1 VSSRHTR
8 YQGAIVANDHILLL
22 QHRSHAD
29 GRSWWTLPGGGIEPG
44 ETEEDCVRREM
55 REETSLEVRIE
66 RLLLE
71 QAGHP
76 DGFYRWL
83 KTYLCTFTAGEAS
96 PGYEPEP
103 EAAASYALTAVR
115 WLDLRSESEWGEA
128 VVSNIFTYPQLK
140 AIQAALGYR

>member
-1 VSSRHTR
+1 MTARLTR
-8 YQGAIVANDHILLL
+8 YQGAIVVDDRILMI
-22 QHRSHAD
+22 QHRRHAD
-29 GRSWWTLPGGGIEPG
+29 GRAYWTLPGGGIESG

-76 DGFYRWL
+76 DGYYRWL
-83 KTYLCTFTAGEAS
+83 KTYLCTPTAGEAQ

-103 EAAASYALTAVR
+103 EAAADYALTALQ

-128 VVSNIFTYPQLK
+128 VVDNPFTYPQLK
-140 AIQAALGYR
+140 AIQKALGYL